1 MIYIDIEEDK
11 KIDVKKNFA
20 QKIFSNIVNKINSK
34 SSKFSVDKFE
44 DKVLIRLPN
53 LKNKTLNKLSKY
65 IKENCI
71 FMVWDRKSVV

>member
-65 IKENCI
+65 IK
-71 FMVWDRKSVV
+71 